1 MTALKIGIAL
11 GGGGARG
18 FAHVPMLEA
27 IDELGITP
35 AMITGCSMGA
45 IIAAAYA
52 SGMSGKDIRA
62 HIESLLAN
70 RMDFARYVFG
80 KRQTKITDLL
90 SFGSLQSL
98 HLEGAKLADLALPDH
113 LPKMIEDTKIPL
125 KLIATDFERMEE
137 TVFTSGPLL
146 EAVGASIAIP
156 GLIASP
162 RINGRLHVDGGVT
175 NPVPFDHLRA
185 DCDVV
190 VAIDVTGK
198 PKPLTAK
205 KPGNLETAVGSLF
218 IMFNQLAATRRALSP
233 PDVYVVPPVD
243 QFSTGDFFGAPAI
256 MSAAATAKDELKR
269 KLEKVLG
276 AQLIEGR

>member
-1 MTALKIGIAL
+1 VTSPKIGIAL

-18 FAHVPMLEA
+18 FAHIPLLEA
-27 IDELGITP
+27 IDEMGITP
-35 AMITGCSMGA
+35 TMLAGCSMGA
-45 IIAAAYA
+45 VVGAAYA

-62 HIESLLAN
+62 HVDSLLAN
-70 RMDFARYVFG
+70 RIEFVRYVFG

-113 LPKMIEDTKIPL
+113 LPKMLEDTKIPL
-125 KLIATDFERMEE
+125 KLVATDFELMQE
-137 TVFTSGPLL
+137 TVFTRGPLL

-156 GLIASP
+156 GVIAAP

-185 DCDVV
+185 ECDIV

-198 PKPLTAK
+198 PKPVSSK
-205 KPGNLETAVGSLF
+205 KPGNLETAIGSLF
-218 IMFNQLAATRRALSP
+218 IMFNQLAASRRALNP
-233 PDVYVVPPVD
+233 PDVYITPAVD
-243 QFSTGDFFGAPAI
+243 QFTTGDLFRAKEI
-256 MSAAATAKDELKR
+256 IAAAEPAKDELKR
-269 KLEKVLG
+269 KLEKLLLT
-276 AQLIEGR
+276 A